1 MNRDYLNQ
9 LLENPSLISET
20 DIYALEQLCRKF
32 PYFSVPFLLLAHA
45 RRQKNDYRA
54 SDTLH
59 AAALRTSER
68 PWLRAFIEPEIK
80 LRRMQAEPAAT
91 PSIPSETK
99 ETEVINAQPELKEEA
114 ITPVSE
120 ENSSPAEAELSSG
133 NQSVPEKPEF
143 TQKEETVEE
152 KRLNIHESLPSY
164 SIEQYFPETGVE
176 SGNTESPKDFYSWLK
191 QPRSQDEPPPVSIS
205 KEKKK
210 DTLIE
215 NFLKTNPSISRP
227 KKEFFNP
234 LNVAKKSE
242 QMDDTLVT
250 ETLAHIYWKQGNLK
264 AALQAFERLILK
276 FPEKRP
282 YFAGLIQ
289 KISNEI
295 KQS

>member
-1 MNRDYLNQ
+1 MNKDYLNQ
-9 LLENPSLISET
+9 LLENPGQISET
-20 DIYALEQLCRKF
+20 DVYSLEQLCRQF

-54 SDTLH
+54 ADTLH
-59 AAALRTSER
+59 AAALRTSKR
-68 PWLRAFIEPEIK
+68 PWLRAFIEPESK
-80 LRRMQAEPAAT
+80 LRQIQTDSVIEVTQSPEPEVIAER
-91 PSIPSETK
+91 SETVSK
-99 ETEVINAQPELKEEA
+99 IEEQELTGTIPAMGAETHPDIPVTPFAAETPAVEQFDEVQRI
-114 ITPVSE
+114 
-120 ENSSPAEAELSSG
+120 
-133 NQSVPEKPEF
+133 
-143 TQKEETVEE
+143 
-152 KRLNIHESLPSY
+152 NIHESLPAY
-164 SIEQYFPETGVE
+164 SIEQFFPETRDE
-176 SGNTESPKDFYSWLK
+176 SLNTEAPKDFYAWLK
-191 QPRSQDEPPPVSIS
+191 QPGHRETPPPVSIV
-205 KEKKK
+205 KERKK
-210 DTLIE
+210 DSLIE

-295 KQS
+295 NQS

>member
-1 MNRDYLNQ
+1 MNKDYLNQ
-9 LLENPSLISET
+9 LLDNPGLISET
-20 DIYALEQLCRKF
+20 DVYSLEQLCRQF

-45 RRQKNDYRA
+45 RKQKNDYRA
-54 SDTLH
+54 ADTLH
-59 AAALRTSER
+59 AAALRTSQR
-68 PWLRAFIEPEIK
+68 PWLRTFIEPETT
-80 LRRMQAEPAAT
+80 LRQIQPKVPILPEKELSREPETISSLQEDVPVLAEQEQTLNVEAT
-91 PSIPSETK
+91 VPQPISMEPVQ
-99 ETEVINAQPELKEEA
+99 TEKTE
-114 ITPVSE
+114 TPV
-120 ENSSPAEAELSSG
+120 
-133 NQSVPEKPEF
+133 
-143 TQKEETVEE
+143 VE
-152 KRLNIHESLPSY
+152 RLNIHESLPAY
-164 SIEQYFPETGVE
+164 SIEQYFPETRDESVE
-176 SGNTESPKDFYSWLK
+176 TDAPKDFYTWLK
-191 QPRSQDEPPPVSIS
+191 QPRHKATPPPVSMV

-289 KISNEI
+289 KISNEL

>member
-1 MNRDYLNQ
+1 MNKDYLNQ
-9 LLENPSLISET
+9 LLDNPGQISET
-20 DIYALEQLCRKF
+20 DVYSLEQLCRQF

-54 SDTLH
+54 ADTLH
-59 AAALRTSER
+59 AAALRTSQR
-68 PWLRAFIEPEIK
+68 PWLRAFIEPEHK
-80 LRRMQAEPAAT
+80 LRHIQPEERTKPELQDSPVPAVVSLLQEDAPVLEDQEQT
-91 PSIPSETK
+91 HKAETK
-99 ETEVINAQPELKEEA
+99 EPQPISMEPVQTDTTETPTVQQPA
-114 ITPVSE
+114 V
-120 ENSSPAEAELSSG
+120 
-133 NQSVPEKPEF
+133 
-143 TQKEETVEE
+143 VE
-152 KRLNIHESLPSY
+152 RLNIHESLPAY
-164 SIEQYFPETGVE
+164 SIEQYFPETRNESVE
-176 SGNTESPKDFYSWLK
+176 TEAPKDFYTWLK
-191 QPRSQDEPPPVSIS
+191 QPRHKETPPPVSIV

-234 LNVAKKSE
+234 LNEAKKSE

-289 KISNEI
+289 RISNEL

>member
-1 MNRDYLNQ
+1 MNKEYLNQ
-9 LLENPSLISET
+9 LLHNPGQISET
-20 DIYALEQLCRKF
+20 DVYSLEQLCRQF

-45 RRQKNDYRA
+45 RKQKNDYRA
-54 SDTLH
+54 ADTLH
-59 AAALRTSER
+59 AAALRTSQR
-68 PWLRAFIEPEIK
+68 PWLRAFIEPETK
-80 LRRMQAEPAAT
+80 LRQ
-91 PSIPSETK
+91 I
-99 ETEVINAQPELKEEA
+99 QPEVPTIPETLVSQAPEIISSLQEALPVLKDQEQTLNVEA
-114 ITPVSE
+114 AKSELISIEPIEPEITEKTPVVVE
-120 ENSSPAEAELSSG
+120 P
-133 NQSVPEKPEF
+133 PE
-143 TQKEETVEE
+143 VE
-152 KRLNIHESLPSY
+152 RLHIHESLPAY
-164 SIEQYFPETGVE
+164 SIEQYFPETHDESVE
-176 SGNTESPKDFYSWLK
+176 TDTPKDFYTWLK
-191 QPRSQDEPPPVSIS
+191 QPRHKETPPPVSVV

-289 KISNEI
+289 KISNELN
-295 KQS
+295 QS

>member
-1 MNRDYLNQ
+1 MNKDYLNQ
-9 LLENPSLISET
+9 LLDNPGLISET
-20 DIYALEQLCRKF
+20 DVYSLEQLCRQF

-45 RRQKNDYRA
+45 RKQKNDYRA
-54 SDTLH
+54 ADTLH
-59 AAALRTSER
+59 AAALRTSQR
-68 PWLRAFIEPEIK
+68 PWLRTFIEPETT
-80 LRRMQAEPAAT
+80 LRQ
-91 PSIPSETK
+91 S
-99 ETEVINAQPELKEEA
+99 QPEEPILPEKELSREPETISSLQEDVPVLAEQEQTLNVEA
-114 ITPVSE
+114 TVPQPISMEPVQTEKTETPV
-120 ENSSPAEAELSSG
+120 
-133 NQSVPEKPEF
+133 
-143 TQKEETVEE
+143 VE
-152 KRLNIHESLPSY
+152 RLNIHESLPAY
-164 SIEQYFPETGVE
+164 SIEQYFPETRDESVE
-176 SGNTESPKDFYSWLK
+176 TDAPKDFYTWLK
-191 QPRSQDEPPPVSIS
+191 QPRHKATPPPVSMV

-289 KISNEI
+289 KISNEL